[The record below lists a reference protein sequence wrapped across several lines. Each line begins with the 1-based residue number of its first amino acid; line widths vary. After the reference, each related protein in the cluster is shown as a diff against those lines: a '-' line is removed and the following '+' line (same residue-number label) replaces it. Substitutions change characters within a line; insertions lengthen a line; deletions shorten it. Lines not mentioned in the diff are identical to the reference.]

1 MKTTIPFLDLELK
14 NPIIAASGTFGFGE
28 EFAEYYDIESL
39 GGISYK
45 GLTLDPRGGND
56 GIRVWETPAGMMNS
70 VGLENPGV
78 DAFASEIWTRI
89 QDRDLV
95 SVVNVGGS
103 TLETYLEAVRRL
115 EGCEYDVLELNISC
129 PNVKAGGMA
138 FGTEAKSAERITQA
152 VRMQTKKRLMVKLSP
167 NVSNIGE
174 IAKACEAGGADAIS
188 LINTVQAM
196 AIDTKSR
203 QIVFNNTYAG
213 LSGPA
218 IRPIALRM
226 VHQTAKATKLPIVGM
241 GGITS
246 ADEVIQFM
254 MAGASAVQI
263 GTAFFTNPDGIFQ
276 IPAQLEAW
284 MEKEGV
290 QSLTEIIGI
299 V

>member
-1 MKTTIPFLDLELK
+1 M
-14 NPIIAASGTFGFGE
+14 
-28 EFAEYYDIESL
+28 
-39 GGISYK
+39 
-45 GLTLDPRGGND
+45 
-56 GIRVWETPAGMMNS
+56 
-70 VGLENPGV
+70 
-78 DAFASEIWTRI
+78 
-89 QDRDLV
+89 
-95 SVVNVGGS
+95 GGS

-115 EGCEYDVLELNISC
+115 EGCDYDILELNISC

-138 FGTEAKSAERITQA
+138 FGTEAKSAQRITQA
-152 VRMQTKKRLMVKLSP
+152 VRMQTQKRLMVKLSP

-226 VHQTAKATKLPIVGM
+226 VHQTAKATNLPIVGM

-263 GTAFFTNPDGIFQ
+263 GTAFFTKPERNLSNPCTIGGVDG
-276 IPAQLEAW
+276 ERRR
-284 MEKEGV
+284 
-290 QSLTEIIGI
+290 SLTIGNYRDCLRRKIMSEIKNILKETEAFLEGHFLLSSGRHSGEYVQCAKVLRFPDKGGGGI
-299 V
+299 EAGCRPAE

>member
-1 MKTTIPFLDLELK
+1 MKTKIKFLDLELK

-28 EFAEYYDIESL
+28 EYAEHYDIEKL

-45 GLTLDPRGGND
+45 GLTLDPRDGND

-78 DAFASEIWTRI
+78 DAFARKIWPRI
-89 QDRDLV
+89 QDRNLI
-95 SVVNVGGS
+95 SVVNLGGS
-103 TLETYLEAVRRL
+103 TLETYLEGIRRL
-115 EGCEYDVLELNISC
+115 EHCDYDILELNISC

-138 FGTEAKSAERITQA
+138 FGTEAKSAERITRA
-152 VRMQTKKRLMVKLSP
+152 VRMTTQKRLMVKLSP
-167 NVSNIGE
+167 NVGNIGE
-174 IAKACEAGGADAIS
+174 IAKACQAGGADAIS

-203 QIVFNNTYAG
+203 EIVFNNTYAG

-226 VHQTAKATKLPIVGM
+226 VHQTAKAVNIPIVGM
-241 GGITS
+241 GGIS
-246 ADEVIQFM
+246 NADEVIQFL

-263 GTAFFTNPDGIFQ
+263 GTAFFTNPDQIFQ
-276 IPAQLEAW
+276 IPTELEMW

-290 QSLTEIIGI
+290 QSLEEIIGI

>member
-1 MKTTIPFLDLELK
+1 
-14 NPIIAASGTFGFGE
+14 
-28 EFAEYYDIESL
+28 
-39 GGISYK
+39 
-45 GLTLDPRGGND
+45 
-56 GIRVWETPAGMMNS
+56 MNS

-78 DAFASEIWTRI
+78 DAFASDIWPRI
-89 QDRDLV
+89 QDRNLI

-103 TLETYLEAVRRL
+103 TLETYLEAIRRL
-115 EGCEYDVLELNISC
+115 DHCDYDVLELNISC

-138 FGTEAKSAERITQA
+138 FGTESASAEKITKA
-152 VRMQTKKRLMVKLSP
+152 VRLMTNKRLMVKLSP
-167 NVSNIGE
+167 NVSSIGE
-174 IAKACEAGGADAIS
+174 IAKACQAGGADAIS

-226 VHQTAKATKLPIVGM
+226 VHQTAKAVNIPIVGM
-241 GGITS
+241 GGITN
-246 ADEVIQFM
+246 ADEVIQFL

-263 GTAFFTNPDGIFQ
+263 GTAFFTNPDQIFQ
-276 IPAQLEAW
+276 IPTELEMW

-290 QSLTEIIGI
+290 RSLSEIIGI

>member
-78 DAFASEIWTRI
+78 DAFASEIWPRI

-263 GTAFFTNPDGIFQ
+263 GTAFFTNPDQIFQ

>member
-1 MKTTIPFLDLELK
+1 MKTSIKFLDLELK

-28 EFAEYYDIESL
+28 EYAERYDIEKL

-45 GLTLDPRGGND
+45 GLTLDPRNGND

-78 DAFASEIWTRI
+78 DAFASDIWPRI
-89 QDRDLV
+89 QDRNLI

-103 TLETYLEAVRRL
+103 TLETYLEAIRRL
-115 EGCEYDVLELNISC
+115 DHCDYDVLELNISC

-138 FGTEAKSAERITQA
+138 FGTESASAEKITKA
-152 VRMQTKKRLMVKLSP
+152 VRLMTNKRLMVKLSP
-167 NVSNIGE
+167 NVSSIGE
-174 IAKACEAGGADAIS
+174 IAKACQAGGADAIS

-226 VHQTAKATKLPIVGM
+226 VHQTAKAVNIPIVGM
-241 GGITS
+241 GGITN
-246 ADEVIQFM
+246 ADEVIQFL

-263 GTAFFTNPDGIFQ
+263 GTAFFTNPDQIFQ
-276 IPAQLEAW
+276 IPTELEMW

-290 QSLTEIIGI
+290 RSLSEIIGI

>member
-1 MKTTIPFLDLELK
+1 MKTSIKFLDLELK

-28 EFAEYYDIESL
+28 EYAERYDIEKL

-45 GLTLDPRGGND
+45 GLTLDPRNGND

-78 DAFASEIWTRI
+78 DAFASDIWPRI
-89 QDRDLV
+89 QDRNLI

-103 TLETYLEAVRRL
+103 TLETYLEAIRRL
-115 EGCEYDVLELNISC
+115 DHCDYDVLELNISC

-138 FGTEAKSAERITQA
+138 FGTESASAEKITKA
-152 VRMQTKKRLMVKLSP
+152 VRLMTNKRLMVKLSP
-167 NVSNIGE
+167 NVSSIGE
-174 IAKACEAGGADAIS
+174 IAKACQAGGADAIS

-226 VHQTAKATKLPIVGM
+226 VHQTAKAVNIPIVGM
-241 GGITS
+241 GGITN
-246 ADEVIQFM
+246 ADEVIQFL

-263 GTAFFTNPDGIFQ
+263 GTAFFTNPDQIFQ
-276 IPAQLEAW
+276 ITTELEMW

-290 QSLTEIIGI
+290 RSLSEIIGI